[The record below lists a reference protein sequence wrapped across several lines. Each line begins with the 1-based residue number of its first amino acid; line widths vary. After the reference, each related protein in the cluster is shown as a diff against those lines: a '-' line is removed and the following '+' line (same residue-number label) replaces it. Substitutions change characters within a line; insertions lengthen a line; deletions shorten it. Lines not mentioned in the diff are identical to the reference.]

1 MRPLDLIHA
10 KTLPSTSPLQLMR
23 KHQISHLSKDWRG
36 KHASMDEKCTLKSHK
51 MFMFT
56 KNEIGLPLRKMK
68 MDFWK
73 EMNLVVLTHGT

>member
-1 MRPLDLIHA
+1 
-10 KTLPSTSPLQLMR
+10 
-23 KHQISHLSKDWRG
+23 
-36 KHASMDEKCTLKSHK
+36 